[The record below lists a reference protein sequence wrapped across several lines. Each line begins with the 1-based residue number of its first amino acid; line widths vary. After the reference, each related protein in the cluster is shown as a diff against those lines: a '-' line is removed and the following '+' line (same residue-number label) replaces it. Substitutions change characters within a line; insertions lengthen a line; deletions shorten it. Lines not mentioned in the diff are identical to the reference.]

1 MKYEWK
7 ITLCRMKIRNNI
19 NDGKGK
25 KCLKHTKTVKHFIT
39 KSKNSKIKLQTK
51 KLFSLQHQ
59 TLNVLRKADKF
70 KLKEKKSLKKEN
82 LFLKRKLF
90 NDDTQ
95 ALKKLKQSNLEN
107 FKSNVLESDNSKNVN
122 IIVETSEH
130 FHNSY
135 DTANVTNCQNEV
147 NRKKKHKH
155 KVCGKTK
162 NELQQKFSSNKN
174 MEDGINLPCSSSNLL
189 QPSVSKLSINKNE
202 LTGFSY
208 NCDEASN
215 EDNCINEHND
225 TYNKEREQ
233 LFNNK
238 NSGIDFYQ
246 FNKNHVLLSLMHP
259 FSLYLIGVLEIE
271 VLVGS
276 INVLGYTIDRLS
288 GKQILYSPRGV
299 GHLCITT
306 KEKGEVDD
314 ISLQHILGFGISE
327 EKVNSITTKFNNN
340 FVMLILNK
348 ERGDISSI
356 IWPKFVERYSEQILL
371 PSLYS
376 GNEIENVLQST
387 FQVHSQNTKLYREM
401 LEWNNILTHV
411 KGGSRTILCGGSGV
425 GKSTLLRY
433 LVNRSLSSWD
443 KVLVIDFDP
452 GQSEFTVP
460 GCVSAFLINTPLL
473 GPNFTHNSNPL
484 RSFFYGSVD
493 VIHNLKFYF
502 ICIQNVIDYC
512 NSQEEL
518 KNIPWFINTIGYNKG
533 MGVLIVSSMIKKV
546 SPTVLVQI
554 ESQHKAR
561 NFPALLD
568 PEFVEDNILNLCR
581 SEHDPKVLNYE
592 LLPIP
597 SAVEN
602 IGFYKKNKKK
612 QQAQT
617 WGLSAPSLRNIMI
630 LSYFGQMLNS
640 KVKDIFYVEPYR
652 YCKRCEERD

>member
-1 MKYEWK
+1 
-7 ITLCRMKIRNNI
+7 
-19 NDGKGK
+19 
-25 KCLKHTKTVKHFIT
+25 
-39 KSKNSKIKLQTK
+39 
-51 KLFSLQHQ
+51 
-59 TLNVLRKADKF
+59 
-70 KLKEKKSLKKEN
+70 
-82 LFLKRKLF
+82 
-90 NDDTQ
+90 
-95 ALKKLKQSNLEN
+95 
-107 FKSNVLESDNSKNVN
+107 
-122 IIVETSEH
+122 
-130 FHNSY
+130 
-135 DTANVTNCQNEV
+135 
-147 NRKKKHKH
+147 
-155 KVCGKTK
+155 
-162 NELQQKFSSNKN
+162 
-174 MEDGINLPCSSSNLL
+174 
-189 QPSVSKLSINKNE
+189 
-202 LTGFSY
+202 
-208 NCDEASN
+208 
-215 EDNCINEHND
+215 
-225 TYNKEREQ
+225 
-233 LFNNK
+233 
-238 NSGIDFYQ
+238 
-246 FNKNHVLLSLMHP
+246 MHP

-306 KEKGEVDD
+306 KEKEELDD

-376 GNEIENVLQST
+376 GNEIENVLQSA

-473 GPNFTHNSNPL
+473 GPNFTHISNPL

-568 PEFVEDNILNLCR
+568 PEFVEDNILNLC
-581 SEHDPKVLNYE
+581 EHDPKVLNYE

-617 WGLSAPSLRNIMI
+617 WVSIANLHIGVLNENLTKEDILDVMNGNLVALCHKASEDDRRNLCLGFGI
-630 LSYFGQMLNS
+630 L
-640 KVKDIFYVEPYR
+640 
-652 YCKRCEERD
+652 